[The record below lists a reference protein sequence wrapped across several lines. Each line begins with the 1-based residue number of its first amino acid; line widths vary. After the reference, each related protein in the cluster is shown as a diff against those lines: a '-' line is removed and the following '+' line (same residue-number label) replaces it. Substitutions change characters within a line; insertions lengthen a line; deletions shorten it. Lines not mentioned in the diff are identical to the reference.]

1 MSWTTSP
8 LITARTPQSS
18 ASALCVRGATLRD
31 SLLLAGVLRNRAV
44 HGAQPPTYHA
54 AGTAVASARTLLEE
68 EHWLGSAAE
77 LKLINTRTPRDGSA
91 LDTRPTTRFGP
102 DMLAL
107 LQERRPKWTS
117 AAAPIVTTTNTTR
130 PEASGFASIADDS
143 PHYGE
148 ELDRA
153 NEEIAALRTENE
165 HLRRVATQ
173 MKRQLD
179 GARYLR
185 RRSPSPV

>member
-8 LITARTPQSS
+8 LTARTPQSS

-117 AAAPIVTTTNTTR
+117 AAAPIVTTTTNTAR
-130 PEASGFASIADDS
+130 PEFTSIADDN
-143 PHYGE
+143 HYSE